1 MKIAFIGFGSLG
13 EQIKVMIDASYSGN
27 QEIEYIYFDDNL
39 YNQKLKNN
47 TYCFADYIDDSFRQY
62 QFIVALGYKHLLA
75 KTAIIDKLKLNKRKL
90 FSFIHPTS
98 FVSSNAVIETGVIIY
113 PFCLVDQSVKIESGT
128 IMHNRVTISHDCII
142 GSSNYF
148 SPNATVCGNV
158 SIGSHCF
165 IGAGVIISNG
175 IVIENEVVIAIG
187 SVVTQNLPTGTNAI
201 GNPLR
206 LLVNK
211 KIKLQ

>member
-13 EQIKVMIDASYSGN
+13 EQIKAMIDSSHNGN
-27 QEIEYIYFDDNL
+27 QEIDYIYFDDNL
-39 YNQKLKNN
+39 HGQKLKNN
-47 TYCFADYIDDSFRQY
+47 TYRFADYIDDRFRQY
-62 QFIVALGYKHLLA
+62 QFVIALGYKHLLA
-75 KTAIIDKLKLNKRKL
+75 KTPIIEKLKLNNRKL

-98 FVSSNAVIETGVIIY
+98 YVSSTAVIADGVIIY
-113 PFCLVDQSVKIESGT
+113 PFCLIDQSVKIDSGT
-128 IMHNRVTISHDCII
+128 ILHNRVTISHDCTI
-142 GSSNYF
+142 GSCNYF
-148 SPNATVCGNV
+148 SPNATVCGNA

-165 IGAGVIISNG
+165 IGAGVVISNG